1 MTSTRT
7 LIIAEAGVNHNGDL
21 NRARALIDAA
31 AEAGADVVKFQTF
44 KSSKLASRFALKADY
59 QIRET
64 GSEQSQQDMLR
75 ALELDHEMH
84 KQLIAHCEKRGI
96 AFLSSPFDHDSLHL
110 LADVF
115 DLDRIKLGSGELTN
129 GPLLLA
135 CSRTG
140 KPLILSTGMATLSEV
155 EEALAVLAFGYI
167 SDQGAKP
174 SQQSFRDAF
183 ESEAGQRMLLEKLT
197 ILHCTTEYPTP
208 FEDVNLKGMD
218 TLRHAFGL
226 PVGYSDHTDGIAIS
240 LAAVARGAVVIEKH
254 FTVDRNLPGPDHK
267 ASLEPREL
275 AELVA
280 GIRAVEIALGDGIK
294 RAAPSERGNRR
305 VARKSLVA
313 SRAILAGEALS
324 TDNLDVKRPGG
335 GMSPMVYWDILGHRV
350 DRDFG
355 EDEQIEL

>member
-1 MTSTRT
+1 MSHTQT

-21 NRARALIDAA
+21 NRAKALIDAA
-31 AEAGADVVKFQTF
+31 ADAGADVVKFQTF
-44 KSSKLASRFALKADY
+44 KSSKLASRFASKADY

-64 GSEQSQQDMLR
+64 GTAQSQQQMLR

-84 KQLIAHCEKRGI
+84 RQLIDHCEKRGI

-110 LADVF
+110 LADTFNV
-115 DLDRIKLGSGELTN
+115 DRIKLGSGELTN
-129 GPLLLA
+129 APLLLA
-135 CSRTG
+135 CSRTC

-155 EEALAVLAFGYI
+155 EEALAVLAFGYMT
-167 SDQGAKP
+167 DQLAQP
-174 SQQSFRDAF
+174 SQQAFREAF
-183 ESEAGQRMLLEKLT
+183 EADAGQRMLRDKVT
-197 ILHCTTEYPTP
+197 VLHCTTEYPTP

-218 TLRHAFGL
+218 TLRQAFGL

-254 FTVDRNLPGPDHK
+254 FTLDKSLPGPDHK
-267 ASLEPREL
+267 ASLEPGEL
-275 AELVA
+275 ASLVD

-313 SRAILAGEALS
+313 SRTISAGEALS
-324 TDNLDVKRPGG
+324 TENLDVKRPGG
-335 GMSPMVYWDILGHRV
+335 GMSPMLYWDTLGRRV